1 MSHGAIG
8 TLDRMHSAMLA
19 PKAKK
24 GKKKKKASADE
35 PEPEAVNEPGSPEGG
50 AAKKK
55 KKKKK
60 KAKKSSIPEPIPM
73 KYGAPQTCEQALAN
87 TISWSQNNNI
97 AMKRA
102 TGVLTTV
109 PHE

>member
-1 MSHGAIG
+1 
-8 TLDRMHSAMLA
+8 MLA

-24 GKKKKKASADE
+24 GKKKKKASDE
-35 PEPEAVNEPGSPEGG
+35 PEPVAENEPGSPEGG

-60 KAKKSSIPEPIPM
+60 KAKKSSIPEPLPM

-87 TISWSQNNNI
+87 TVSWSQNNNI
-97 AMKRA
+97 ALKRA

-109 PHE
+109 AHD

>member
-1 MSHGAIG
+1 MV
-8 TLDRMHSAMLA
+8 SAMPA

-24 GKKKKKASADE
+24 GKKKKKAKDE
-35 PEPEAVNEPGSPEGG
+35 DPEPVADGEPGSPEGG

-60 KAKKSSIPEPIPM
+60 KAKKSSIPEPLPM
-73 KYGAPQTCEQALAN
+73 KYGAPQTNEQAMAN

-97 AMKRA
+97 A
-102 TGVLTTV
+102 
-109 PHE
+109 